1 MGENRWIG
9 SSGVF
14 VGVPLGW
21 LLWCP
26 LGGPLEEVNLILTML
41 HSSLSDNYSFEQRC
55 ICFYKENILF
65 VHKFKLALLS
75 KNFAFAFFL
84 PPFLFFRELK

>member
-14 VGVPLGW
+14 VGVSVGVVVVVSAG
-21 LLWCP
+21 
-26 LGGPLEEVNLILTML
+26 GGPLEEVNLILTIL
-41 HSSLSDNYSFEQRC
+41 LSSLSDNYSFEQRC

-75 KNFAFAFFL
+75 KNFVFAFFL
-84 PPFLFFRELK
+84 ASFLFP